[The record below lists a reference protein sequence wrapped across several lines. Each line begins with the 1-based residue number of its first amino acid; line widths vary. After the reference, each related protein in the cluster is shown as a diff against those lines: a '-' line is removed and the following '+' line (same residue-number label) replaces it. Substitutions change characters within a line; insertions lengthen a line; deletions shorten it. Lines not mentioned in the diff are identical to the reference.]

1 MLSPLHLRTFSV
13 VMRLGSFAAA
23 GRELGYTGSAVSQ
36 QISALESETGLALF
50 ERYGHTIRA
59 TQSAQLLSERAGET
73 LGALKALE
81 QAVGEMATGT
91 RGRLGLGS
99 FPTASEV
106 LIPAVLGRF
115 SRTFPDIEV
124 RFHDGEPETLVP
136 RLLEGDLDL
145 LVSYR
150 YDLVP
155 RGWPAAVHRTHLM
168 AEDLR
173 LLVPPTYQTAGG
185 DVALSDFAEAPWIST
200 LEESAGTVAVER
212 ACAAAGFS
220 PRIIYR
226 TNDYDVI
233 ASFVLAG
240 LGVAAVPLLAYSS
253 RADLSIVSP
262 AGLTVRR
269 HIELLTVKG
278 STNPAVEA
286 LSDTLKAEAAKLASR
301 HASRRV
307 PDQAELQEPRFTGPP
322 ERARG

>member
-59 TQSAQLLSERAGET
+59 TPSAHMLGERAGET

-115 SRTFPDIEV
+115 SRAFPDIEV
-124 RFHDGEPETLVP
+124 RFHDGEPELLVP

-150 YDLVP
+150 YDWVP
-155 RGWPAAVHRTHLM
+155 RGWPANVHRTHFM

-173 LLVPPTYQTAGG
+173 LLVPPSYQTVGCEFT
-185 DVALSDFAEAPWIST
+185 LSDFAEVPWIST
-200 LEESAGTVAVER
+200 LEESAGTRAVER

-220 PRIIYR
+220 PKITHR

-240 LGVAAVPLLAYSS
+240 LGVAAVPLLAYSRRS
-253 RADLSIVSP
+253 ELTIISPADLTI
-262 AGLTVRR
+262 RR

-278 STNPAVEA
+278 PASAAVDA
-286 LSDTLKAEAAKLASR
+286 LVATLKTEAAKLSTR
-301 HASRRV
+301 HVHHSML
-307 PDQAELQEPRFTGPP
+307 D
-322 ERARG
+322 

>member
-1 MLSPLHLRTFSV
+1 
-13 VMRLGSFAAA
+13 MRLGSFAAA

-36 QISALESETGLALF
+36 QISALESGTGLVLF

-59 TQSAQLLSERAGET
+59 TQSAYMLSERAGET
-73 LGALKALE
+73 LGSLTALE

-106 LIPAVLGRF
+106 LIPSVL
-115 SRTFPDIEV
+115 SRYSQTFPDIEV
-124 RFHDGEPETLVP
+124 RFHDGEPELLVP
-136 RLLEGDLDL
+136 RLLEGNLDL

-155 RGWPAAVHRTHLM
+155 RGWPAKIQRTHVM

-173 LLVPPTYQTAGG
+173 VLVPPSCQTFGREHT
-185 DVALSDFAEAPWIST
+185 LSDFADAPWIST
-200 LEESAGTVAVER
+200 REESAGNLAVER
-212 ACAAAGFS
+212 ACAAAGFA
-220 PRIIYR
+220 PEIKYR

-253 RADLSIVSP
+253 RSDLKAVAPID
-262 AGLTVRR
+262 LTVRR
-269 HIELLTVKG
+269 HIELLTVK
-278 STNPAVEA
+278 SPANPAV
-286 LSDTLKAEAAKLASR
+286 DTMIAITKTEAAKLFAR
-301 HASRRV
+301 HTSSSM
-307 PDQAELQEPRFTGPP
+307 FG
-322 ERARG
+322 

>member
-59 TQSAQLLSERAGET
+59 TQSAHTLSERAGET

-91 RGRLGLGS
+91 RGRLGMGS

-115 SRTFPDIEV
+115 SRAFPDIEV
-124 RFHDGEPETLVP
+124 RFHDGEPEMLVP

-155 RGWPAAVHRTHLM
+155 RGWPANVHRTHLM

-173 LLVPPTYQTAGG
+173 LLVPPSYQTVGG
-185 DVALSDFAEAPWIST
+185 EFTLSDFAETPWIST
-200 LEESAGTVAVER
+200 LEESAGTLAVER

-220 PRIIYR
+220 PKITYR

-233 ASFVLAG
+233 ARFVLAG

-253 RADLSIVSP
+253 RSDLTIVSP
-262 AGLTVRR
+262 ADLTVRR
-269 HIELLTVKG
+269 HIEILTVNG
-278 STNPAVEA
+278 SADPAVDA
-286 LSDTLKAEAAKLASR
+286 LAATLKSEAAQLSSR
-301 HASRRV
+301 HVSRRLL
-307 PDQAELQEPRFTGPP
+307 D
-322 ERARG
+322 

>member
-1 MLSPLHLRTFSV
+1 MLSPLHLQTFSV

-59 TQSAQLLSERAGET
+59 TQSAHLLSERAGET

-91 RGRLGLGS
+91 RGRMGLGS

-106 LIPAVLGRF
+106 LIPTVLGRF
-115 SRTFPDIEV
+115 SRTYPEIDV
-124 RFHDGEPETLVP
+124 RFHDGEPERLVP

-155 RGWPAAVHRTHLM
+155 RGWPANVHRTHLM

-173 LLVPPTYQTAGG
+173 LLVPPSYQAAGG
-185 DVALSDFAEAPWIST
+185 EVALSDFAEAPWIST

-220 PRIIYR
+220 PKITYR

-253 RADLSIVSP
+253 RSDLTTVSP
-262 AGLTVRR
+262 TGLSVRR

-278 STNPAVEA
+278 STNPTVEA
-286 LSDTLKAEAAKLASR
+286 LAAILKAEAANLVSR
-301 HASRRV
+301 HLSSSL
-307 PDQAELQEPRFTGPP
+307 PDQSRP
-322 ERARG
+322 

>member
-50 ERYGHTIRA
+50 ERYGHTIRP
-59 TQSAQLLSERAGET
+59 TQSAHMLSERSGET
-73 LGALKALE
+73 LGALKSLE
-81 QAVGEMATGT
+81 RAVAEMATGT

-115 SRTFPDIEV
+115 SRAFPDVEV
-124 RFHDGEPETLVP
+124 RFHDGEPEMLVP

-155 RGWPAAVHRTHLM
+155 RGWPATVHRTHLM
-168 AEDLR
+168 TEDLR
-173 LLVPPTYQTAGG
+173 LLVPPSYQTAGG
-185 DVALSDFAEAPWIST
+185 QVTLSDFAEVPWIST
-200 LEESAGTVAVER
+200 LEESAGTLAVER

-220 PRIIYR
+220 PRITYR

-240 LGVAAVPLLAYSS
+240 LGVAAVPLLAYSTRS
-253 RADLSIVSP
+253 DLTIFSP
-262 AGLTVRR
+262 AELTVRR
-269 HIELLTVKG
+269 HIELLTIKG
-278 STNPAVEA
+278 SANPAAEA
-286 LSDTLKAEAAKLASR
+286 LSNALKAEAAKLGSH
-301 HASRRV
+301 HASRSV
-307 PDQAELQEPRFTGPP
+307 PD
-322 ERARG
+322 

>member
-1 MLSPLHLRTFSV
+1 MLNPLHLRTFSV

-36 QISALESETGLALF
+36 QISALETQTGLTLF
-50 ERYGHTIRA
+50 ERYGHNIRA
-59 TQSAQLLSERAGET
+59 TQSARMLSERAGET
-73 LGALKALE
+73 LSALNALE
-81 QAVGEMATGT
+81 QAVGEMATGA

-115 SRTFPDIEV
+115 SRVFPDVEV
-124 RFHDGEPETLVP
+124 RFHDGEPEFLVP

-155 RGWPAAVHRTHLM
+155 RGWPAAVHRTPVM
-168 AEDLR
+168 AEELR
-173 LLVPPTYQTAGG
+173 LLVPPSYQTAGREFT
-185 DVALSDFAEAPWIST
+185 LSDFAEAPWIST
-200 LEESAGTVAVER
+200 REESAGNLAVER

-220 PRIIYR
+220 PEIKYR

-240 LGVAAVPLLAYSS
+240 LGVAAVPLLAYGNRS
-253 RADLSIVSP
+253 DLTTLSP
-262 AGLTVRR
+262 TDFTIRR
-269 HIELLTVKG
+269 HIELLTIKG
-278 STNPAVEA
+278 SADPAVDSLIA
-286 LSDTLKAEAAKLASR
+286 TIQTEAANLSSR
-301 HASRRV
+301 HSS
-307 PDQAELQEPRFTGPP
+307 PSLLG
-322 ERARG
+322 